1 MSSFAEVRNRRPPT
15 LAEIDGREKSSYDRG
30 SMNVRR
36 AVAAIVLAL
45 AGAALS
51 SLLLLEHHGES
62 FGVSAVQAVC
72 GEGAA
77 SGCETVARSAYSTV
91 AGVPLAALG
100 LAFYVS
106 LGVLLGLG
114 TLGSAETRDASGRV
128 AAYAVILAL
137 VIDLGLLAVQAFA
150 IRAFCR
156 LCLGTYLVNALI
168 LAALWPVAKP
178 RALTTWSPLAGEGR
192 LTAGGWASST
202 LAIAAAVMALNTT
215 LAYREARRTAGL
227 LGSPTSAPAGPEDAV
242 KRAEAETRRLKEI
255 LDDPQKREQYLTD
268 KAVKEFEDATP
279 LSLDVSQTPFSG
291 PAKAPIQVVEFS
303 DYLCPY
309 CRGLAAA
316 FKDYIPKSGG
326 RVSIHYK
333 NYPLDK
339 TCNTELNATVHAG
352 ACWLAMGAI
361 CSQQLGPFA
370 AYQDKANTTP
380 AKAMT
385 RDDVLRIGSEV
396 GIPSTAMGA
405 CLDAP
410 ATKARLAAE
419 IDEARRVGVKATPT
433 IFLNGKML
441 PRVNDFLLA
450 VEKETRRLG
459 LPPLTVPH

>member
-1 MSSFAEVRNRRPPT
+1 
-15 LAEIDGREKSSYDRG
+15 
-30 SMNVRR
+30 MNVRR

-51 SLLLLEHHGES
+51 ALLLLEHHGES

-72 GEGAA
+72 GEGAS
-77 SGCETVARSAYSTV
+77 SGCETVARSAYATL
-91 AGVPLAALG
+91 AGVPLAAVG
-100 LAFYVS
+100 LVFS
-106 LGVLLGLG
+106 LSIAGLLGLG
-114 TLGSAETRDASGRV
+114 ALGSAETRDASGRV
-128 AAYAVILAL
+128 AAYAVVLAL
-137 VIDLGLLAVQAFA
+137 LIDLGLLAIQAFA
-150 IRAFCR
+150 IKAFCR
-156 LCLGTYLVNALI
+156 LCLGTYVVNALI

-178 RALTTWSPLAGEGR
+178 RALSASASGLLAAEGR
-192 LTAGGWASST
+192 LTVGGWVST
-202 LAIAAAVMALNTT
+202 TIAIAAAVMALNTT
-215 LAYREARRTAGL
+215 LSHREARRTAGL
-227 LGSPTSAPAGPEDAV
+227 LGSPTSAGPEDAV
-242 KRAEAETRRLKEI
+242 KKAEAEMRRLKGI
-255 LDDPQKREQYLTD
+255 LDDPQKREQYLTE

-291 PAKAPIQVVEFS
+291 PANAPIQVVEYS

-309 CRGLAAA
+309 CRGLAGA

-339 TCNTELNATVHAG
+339 TCNPQLPATVHEG
-352 ACWLAMGAI
+352 ACWLALGAL

-380 AKAMT
+380 PKPMT
-385 RDDVLRIGSEV
+385 RDDILRLASEA
-396 GIPSTAMGA
+396 GIPSAAMGA

-410 ATKARLAAE
+410 ATKARLSAE
-419 IDEARRVGVKATPT
+419 IEEARRVGVKATPT

-459 LPPLTVPH
+459 LTPLTAPH